1 MKEQSKLK
9 RNKGGCYSFRKV
21 RRAMSADDYETWQIS
36 DVSNT
41 INLFDLG
48 DVRSTTI
55 VVYEATNSF
64 GIESESRNDNG

>member
-1 MKEQSKLK
+1 
-9 RNKGGCYSFRKV
+9 
-21 RRAMSADDYETWQIS
+21 MSADDYETWQIS